1 MLIRNASDR
10 NGRRIDLRF
19 GQKIEA
25 VAGQLEPVPGETVID
40 AHRGLLLPG
49 LHDHH
54 MHFLAYAAS
63 LDSVDCSDE
72 TLAAPATLL
81 EHLQLQFQARGG
93 APLRGIGYHEGE
105 HELIS
110 RQQLDQVSRQTPIR
124 LQHRTGRLWIYNS
137 AAIALLQ
144 ASDDYP
150 HGAERDSKGKLTGR
164 FFHMDDWLQQHFPR
178 SPLNLSRASQ
188 QLAEYGITGLTD
200 AGPDNDDSTRTM
212 LATAQSR
219 GELLQRVVLMGRPE
233 LTFEPSPTLK
243 PGPCKIY
250 LKENALPDFDQ
261 LCVQIREQH
270 QRDRPVAFHCV
281 TAAELHFALAAL
293 ATSETQGFDRIE
305 HASICDDE
313 AIAIAARLGVTVV
326 SQSILLAERGDRYR
340 QSVPSDEQPLLYRAK
355 SFLTAGVPFAGSSDA
370 PFASANPW
378 HGMAAAVQRTTPS
391 GVEMGTEE
399 KLTSREALALYLGHP
414 ADPGRRQRTL
424 DAGQPADLVLLK
436 DSLDEFIEPIN
447 RLPTVRATWID
458 GRQVYVNPA

>member
-1 MLIRNASDR
+1 VLIRNACDI
-10 NGRRIDLRF
+10 NGRPIELRF
-19 GQKIEA
+19 NRQIEA
-25 VAGQLEPVPGETVID
+25 VAAQLEPAPGEEVID
-40 AHRGLLLPG
+40 ACGGLLLPG

-63 LDSVDCSDE
+63 LDSVDCSEE
-72 TLAAPATLL
+72 TLADAATLL
-81 EHLQLQFQARGG
+81 EHLQQQLQARGG

-105 HELIS
+105 GELIS
-110 RQQLDQVSRQTPIR
+110 RQQLDEVSRQIPIR

-144 ASDDYP
+144 ASDYP
-150 HGAERDSKGKLTGR
+150 HGAERDSKGTLTGR

-188 QLAEYGITGLTD
+188 KLAEYGITGLTD

-212 LATAQSR
+212 LATAQAG

-233 LTFEPSPTLK
+233 LNFEPSTALK

-261 LCVQIREQH
+261 LCAQIGEQH
-270 QRDRPVAFHCV
+270 QRQRAVAFHCV
-281 TAAELHFALAAL
+281 TAAELHYALAAL
-293 ATSETQGFDRIE
+293 DTAGTSGFDRIE
-305 HASICDDE
+305 HASVCDDQ
-313 AIAIAARLGVTVV
+313 AIAIAAALGVTVV
-326 SQSILLAERGDRYR
+326 SQPILLAERGDRYR
-340 QSVPSDEQPLLYRAK
+340 QSVPSDEQPLLYRAR

-378 HGMAAAVQRTTPS
+378 RGMAAAIQRTTPS
-391 GVEMGTEE
+391 GVEMGSAE
-399 KLTSREALALYLGHP
+399 KLSVKEALALYLGDP

-424 DAGQPADLVLLK
+424 DEGQPADLVLLK
-436 DSLDEFIEPIN
+436 ESLDEFIKAEN
-447 RLPTVRATWID
+447 RLPTVKATWID